1 MFKPEKDDFWVA
13 FIFTEEI
20 KNTFN
25 ILPSYVRE
33 GGLVCAVSDEV
44 HSGKRYYILKFITL
58 GTIKSKFSSLV
69 SVTVGLIVIQ
79 TDPRLL
85 LFFIPVPPI
94 LDNQASTAPNI
105 YLYDVNLHSLPS
117 EYNQLQSSSGS

>member
-13 FIFTEEI
+13 FIFTQEI

-25 ILPSYVRE
+25 ILPNYVSE
-33 GGLVCAVSDEV
+33 GGLVHVVSDEV
-44 HSGKRYYILKFITL
+44 HSGKRYYTLKLITL
-58 GTIKSKFSSLV
+58 STIKSKFSSLV

-85 LFFIPVPPI
+85 FFFTPVPPI
-94 LDNQASTAPNI
+94 LDNRASIAPN
-105 YLYDVNLHSLPS
+105 NF
-117 EYNQLQSSSGS
+117 